1 MCKIDPIKLRTSVH
15 LVSFIMLHLTISR
28 KADTQMTSKKEREEE
43 ERKGGRRERGRER
56 GRKGRTAEEGRKAA
70 GGALQPGD
78 MSARSSEDGRDGTCL
93 FSHQAAEHQPL
104 WMPESFVF
112 LWPCFHFLFSR
123 PFLSSN
129 LGFILPVGV
138 PCCQTKHYSF
148 NCYSSDFLLLQRLQP
163 TRFVCPWDSLGK
175 NTRVGGHFL
184 FQGIF
189 LTQGSNPGLPH
200 HGQILY
206 HLRH

>member
-1 MCKIDPIKLRTSVH
+1 
-15 LVSFIMLHLTISR
+15 
-28 KADTQMTSKKEREEE
+28 
-43 ERKGGRRERGRER
+43 
-56 GRKGRTAEEGRKAA
+56 
-70 GGALQPGD
+70 
-78 MSARSSEDGRDGTCL
+78 MSARSSEDGRDGSCL

-189 LTQGSNPGLPH
+189 LTQGSNLHLLHLLHWQADSLPVVPPGKPIGLSYM
-200 HGQILY
+200 IFIM
-206 HLRH
+206 LRYGPSITTLLKIFIIINEC